1 MRLKITIM
9 LRISEHL
16 TILALLSS
24 SIVLS
29 GCIGYSPDDRLI
41 GSKRADIVQ
50 RLGAPSNEISVSNGV
65 ILIYARGPFGKHT
78 YFVHMD
84 QLDQMTRWEQ
94 VLIEKN
100 FDQVIPGMSREE
112 VISTIGE
119 SKINVALAR
128 SRGYVWHYR
137 YFTPHCRWFQ
147 IEFDSENT
155 VRSTFY
161 GRPPE
166 CRAPRAN

>member
-1 MRLKITIM
+1 M
-9 LRISEHL
+9 LLAPVRRL
-16 TILALLSS
+16 TIVMLLPAF
-24 SIVLS
+24 ILLN

-41 GSKRADIVQ
+41 GSKREDITN
-50 RLGAPSNEISVSNGV
+50 RLGMPTSELGVSAGT

-78 YFVHMD
+78 YFVYMD
-84 QLDQMTRWEQ
+84 QLDQMTHWEQ

-100 FDQVIPGMSREE
+100 FNQIIPGMSREE
-112 VISTIGE
+112 VIGTLGE

-137 YFTPHCRWFQ
+137 YFNPHCRWFQ
-147 IEFDSENT
+147 VEFDSENI

-166 CRAPRAN
+166 CRVPRSN